1 MLKFIQQRKEARNS
15 NAIPLQQAGKEA
27 GNSNVDP
34 LIVLTPSVLL
44 RPPTPALGASSAA
57 PKKKK
62 EPKKGSWDQKKK
74 EMVFAELIQQNV
86 ANAEHGKAGP
96 LMDTV
101 VLNLANNPLFKY
113 HPKNL
118 LTVPNVLQM
127 VCKEVKRVEMGV
139 IDPARNAH
147 SAEDWTE
154 LDNRVSKYAEAKR
167 DKKEKRAAQRD
178 KDAQLQEKLMFFED
192 NLGFGT
198 EDKDDDM
205 PDLVD
210 EEGTDDMPDLM
221 EQPDG
226 SSGGGSSLSFYNGW
240 APRHLGFSTTSPASS
255 SSSSSSSSSLS
266 SAEHPTS
273 AFSSSPLE
281 IVKVTVTPR
290 APCKPPRAAEGSVK
304 LPAPPRTFDSE
315 KKKKARSSALQ
326 AAADDNDLSGV
337 MSMVTQAAKDRRE
350 ERETAREDAQ
360 EERRQ
365 RKAMWDGTVQREIE
379 HNKMMCE
386 LMQQN
391 KELLER
397 MFDK

>member
-1 MLKFIQQRKEARNS
+1 LPLLLKFIQQRKEARNSNAIPLQQAGKEAGNS

-205 PDLVD
+205 PDLAD

-255 SSSSSSSSSLS
+255 
-266 SAEHPTS
+266 AEHPGDRQGDRH
-273 AFSSSPLE
+273 A
-281 IVKVTVTPR
+281 
-290 APCKPPRAAEGSVK
+290 
-304 LPAPPRTFDSE
+304 
-315 KKKKARSSALQ
+315 ARSLQ
-326 AAADDNDLSGV
+326 AAARGRGKR
-337 MSMVTQAAKDRRE
+337 QAPSPPSYLRLRKE
-350 ERETAREDAQ
+350 EEGTGQRAAGGRG
-360 EERRQ
+360 RQ
-365 RKAMWDGTVQREIE
+365 RPQRCDV
-379 HNKMMCE
+379 HGNASRQGPPRGARDCA
-386 LMQQN
+386 
-391 KELLER
+391 
-397 MFDK
+397 